1 MAESI
6 ARTQETTAAQAA
18 RPSLGPPLSYLRGF
32 WRFMRNYPVVPLF
45 ILSAL
50 VVSAVI
56 GPWVAPYPRDI
67 GELPD
72 RHLAPFTRS
81 EATGNFYVLGTD
93 HVGRDMFTRLL
104 FGSRISLVVVSVALL
119 CGSLVGITFGIVS
132 GYFGGITDEV
142 ITRFV
147 DIWYAMPFLLTAL
160 ILTLIFGR
168 GLPVL
173 VVVLAL
179 LAWTGFV
186 RVLRAQV
193 LVLRELDYVNSA
205 RICGA
210 SNVRI
215 ILRHILPGVLNT
227 AIVIATLN
235 TAGLFLAES
244 VLSFVGA
251 GIQPPTPA
259 WGVMVN
265 DGRDYIEFAWWQTIV
280 PGTCIFL
287 VVISLNFTGD
297 WLRDKLDP
305 RLRQLA

>member
-1 MAESI
+1 MAETI
-6 ARTQETTAAQAA
+6 AQTQVASAAKPAGWS
-18 RPSLGPPLSYLRGF
+18 PMSPVKGF
-32 WRFMRNYPVVPLF
+32 WRFMRGYPVIPIFLLAALV
-45 ILSAL
+45 LSAI
-50 VVSAVI
+50 V
-56 GPWVAPYPRDI
+56 GPIFAPYPRDI
-67 GELPD
+67 GELSD
-72 RHLAPFTRS
+72 VHLRPFSRS
-81 EATGNFYVLGTD
+81 EVTGNYYFFGTD
-93 HVGRDMFTRLL
+93 HVGRDVLTRLL
-104 FGSRISLVVVSVALL
+104 HGSRISLTVVSVALVA
-119 CGSLVGITFGIVS
+119 GSTVGITLGVVS
-132 GYFGGITDEV
+132 GYYGGWTDEV

-147 DIWYAMPFLLTAL
+147 DIWYALPFLLTAL

-168 GLPVL
+168 GLNIL
-173 VVVLAL
+173 VIVLAL
-179 LAWTGFV
+179 LAWTAFV

-210 SNVRI
+210 TGPRI
-215 ILRHILPGVLNT
+215 IIRHIMPGVLNT

-265 DGRDYIEFAWWQTIV
+265 EGRDYIEFAAWQTLI
-280 PGTCIFL
+280 PGGSIFL
-287 VVISLNFTGD
+287 IVISLNFLGD